1 MYKLYYSP
9 GACSRAVH
17 VILNEVGE
25 SPELIKI
32 NTAAG
37 EQKKP
42 EYLKINPFGAVPVL
56 NDNGT
61 VILEGAAQIVYLCDK
76 HKSPLLPRE
85 GIQRAKALQWL
96 SFGNATLHPAY
107 SRMFMLR
114 KLELDEKA
122 KDSLVKQYTAIIQG
136 LWDKIEAHL
145 AANGPF
151 LAGKD
156 VTPGDILVTV
166 ISAWSPFDQKFNYGP
181 KTKALIESVSS
192 RPAFKKAKE
201 LETAETKAAA

>member
-17 VILNEVGE
+17 VVLNEIGE
-25 SPELIKI
+25 NPELIKI

-42 EYLKINPFGAVPVL
+42 EFLKINPFGVVPVL
-56 NDNGT
+56 VDDGT
-61 VILEGAAQIVYLCDK
+61 VILEGAAQIVHLCDK
-76 HKSPLLPRE
+76 HKSPLLSRE
-85 GIQRAKALQWL
+85 GLARTKALQWL
-96 SFGNATLHPAY
+96 SFANATLHPAY
-107 SRMFMLR
+107 GRMFMLR
-114 KLELDEKA
+114 KLDLDDA
-122 KDSLVKQYTAIIQG
+122 ARDSLVKQYTAIIQG
-136 LWDKIEAHL
+136 LWDKIETHL

-166 ISAWSPFDQKFNYGP
+166 ISSWSPFDQKFNFGP

-192 RPAFKKAKE
+192 RPAFKKAKD
-201 LETAETKAAA
+201 LETAEAKAA